1 MDLKNYVVSE
11 AKDAL
16 AILKFDKVKMAHVA
30 AKPEAT
36 RNGIIILVVP
46 AIFNVVFGA
55 LSFPSGFSAIF
66 SRFLVWPLVIPVLS
80 FVGMVFGVS
89 FVARKYFHGVG
100 NDIGFFRVLSYAS
113 IVSWLS
119 IPVAILSMIG
129 ILDVFNL
136 FSLINLAVIVLVFA
150 VCYHLLL
157 DHHKV
162 RKEDAIKIIAIG
174 VVGYFVIQWVLG
186 RILVGSV
193 YRYF

>member
-1 MDLKNYVVSE
+1 MDLKNYAVSE

-16 AILKFDKVKMAHVA
+16 AVLKFDKVKMAHVGG
-30 AKPEAT
+30 KIEST
-36 RNGIIILVVP
+36 RNGIIILLVP
-46 AIFNVVFGA
+46 AVFNIIFGA

-66 SRFLVWPLVIPVLS
+66 SRYLIWPLLIPVFS

-100 NDIGFFRVLSYAS
+100 HDIEFFRVLSYAS

-119 IPVAILSMIG
+119 IPAGLLSILG
-129 ILDVFNL
+129 IFDVFNL
-136 FSLINLAVIVLVFA
+136 LSLINLIFIVFVFA
-150 VCYHLLL
+150 VSYHMLL
-157 DHHKV
+157 DYHKV
-162 RKEDAIKIIAIG
+162 HKDDAVKIIVIG
-174 VVGYFVIQWVLG
+174 VLGYFVIQWILG